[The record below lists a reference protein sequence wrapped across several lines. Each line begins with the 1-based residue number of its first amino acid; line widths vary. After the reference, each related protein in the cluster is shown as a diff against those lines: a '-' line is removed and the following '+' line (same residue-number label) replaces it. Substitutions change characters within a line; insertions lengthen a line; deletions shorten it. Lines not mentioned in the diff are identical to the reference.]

1 MEITVNKLRAAA
13 LRVGV
18 NVMKKQNSGFT
29 LIELVVVIVILGI
42 LSATAVPRFANLT
55 TDAENAVA
63 NGVAA
68 AVVSAAVIEYADN
81 QAAQSI
87 ASIKAAVQTSE
98 TGFTTSIDAGCAGTT
113 ETFTVSTTSGGTSD
127 LTTMP
132 AGLCS
137 G

>member
-1 MEITVNKLRAAA
+1 ML
-13 LRVGV
+13 GV

-55 TDAENAVA
+55 DDANKAVA
-63 NGVAA
+63 DGIAGA
-68 AVVSAAVIEYADN
+68 IVSAAVIEFGSN
-81 QAAQSI
+81 LGT
-87 ASIKAAVQTSE
+87 ASNITTIKGAVATSEVYTTTIDGGCSGASEPFTVTTAGQTSD
-98 TGFTTSIDAGCAGTT
+98 S
-113 ETFTVSTTSGGTSD
+113 V
-127 LTTMP
+127 TMP